1 MDKTMRFAFKFIFV
15 IMLSVGVQAQSFDF
29 AKLEKEF
36 VKYSV
41 IIEMDI
47 EYSFGIHNNE
57 QSERY
62 LGTVVSEDGLV
73 MFNGTSLSSENS
85 IAALTGVNVKSSAK
99 SITVTFFDGKE
110 YTAEFIGADRFTNI
124 GFLKLNSD
132 NEKFPFIKF
141 RSGGNLKVGD
151 WVSLYMLMPEF
162 IKPQYSADIGMIS
175 SVIETPEKFQL
186 IVGFNAMQMTSVV
199 FDSNLNPIGV
209 LGLLNDPS
217 QSSID
222 PSGMLDS
229 FNSFG
234 LPLLGIVTAEKLE
247 KMITDPPQ
255 KGKSDRGWLG
265 ITLQALTKEMA
276 EFWNLELNG
285 GIIVNDIVN
294 NSPASK
300 SGLHVGDILYRVN
313 DQPVQVSKEEE
324 ISIFQRKIAEMGPGA
339 SVEFSVIRKNEEKLD
354 SLTLIAILEDS
365 PMTAT
370 DAPEYENKELEFKV
384 REMVFADF
392 LFNNLDDETFKGVV
406 VSELKSG
413 GLSQIQGLEIGD
425 IIQRVGAATI
435 ENITDMED
443 VLTQAFE
450 DKQEEIIFFVW
461 RNQKTLF
468 VNVKTEWVE

>member
-1 MDKTMRFAFKFIFV
+1 MDKTVRFAFTFIF
-15 IMLSVGVQAQSFDF
+15 IILMSVSVQAQSFDF
-29 AKLEKEF
+29 ERLEKEF
-36 VKYSV
+36 VRYSV
-41 IIEMDI
+41 IIDMNI

-85 IAALTGVNVKSSAK
+85 IAAMTGVNVKSSAK

-110 YTAEFIGADRFTNI
+110 YTADFIGADRFTNI
-124 GFLKLNSD
+124 GFLRLNSD
-132 NEKFPFIKF
+132 DEKFPFIKF
-141 RSGGNLKVGD
+141 RSGNNLKVGD

-162 IKPQYSADIGMIS
+162 INPQYSADIGMVS
-175 SVIETPEKFQL
+175 SIIETPENFHL
-186 IVGFNAMQMTSVV
+186 IVGFNALQMTSVI
-199 FDSNLNPIGV
+199 FDGNLNPIGV
-209 LGLLNDPS
+209 LGRLNDPS
-217 QSSID
+217 QSTID

-234 LPLLGIVTAEKLE
+234 MPLLGIITADRLE
-247 KMITDPPQ
+247 KMIADPPQ

-276 EFWNLELNG
+276 EFWRLDLEG

-294 NSPASK
+294 NSPAFK
-300 SGLHVGDILYRVN
+300 SGLQVGDILYKVN
-313 DQPVQVSKEEE
+313 DQPVTVSKEEE

-339 SVEFSVIRKNEEKLD
+339 SVEFSVIRNNEELID
-354 SLTLIAILEDS
+354 SLKLIAVLEDS

-370 DAPEYENKELEFKV
+370 DAPEYDNTELEFKA

-392 LFNNLDDETFKGVV
+392 LFNNLDDETFTGVV

-413 GLSQIQGLEIGD
+413 GLAQIEGLEIGD
-425 IIQRVGAATI
+425 IIQRVGDATI
-435 ENITDMED
+435 ENIDDLET
-443 VLTQAFE
+443 VLTEAYD
-450 DKQEEIIFFVW
+450 DKQDEIIFFIW

-468 VNVKTEWVE
+468 VNIKTEW